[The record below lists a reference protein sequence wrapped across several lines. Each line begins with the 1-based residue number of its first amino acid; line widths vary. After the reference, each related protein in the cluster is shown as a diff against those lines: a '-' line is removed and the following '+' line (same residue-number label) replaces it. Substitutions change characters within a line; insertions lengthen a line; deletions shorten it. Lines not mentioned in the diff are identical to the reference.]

1 MKTNGLILG
10 LISFGLL
17 LLGLQAVLLPDSA
30 STAAGIS
37 VDEYIEQSNIQ
48 SIDVEATAN
57 QARASRERYF
67 AEKGNSTLD
76 WDMPS
81 SLSSSGSTPFESRSI
96 AQEQSPAEETASSSS
111 PQPSTSAG
119 SETALNDT
127 TMANASGSWSLQ
139 LVDSIQRD
147 VSLALFQEGSS
158 IFGSGSIREDNS
170 TRQVT
175 ASGTLQGEA
184 LSLDLTAQQPI
195 VLYKLLLN
203 ISHEDASGTY
213 SAMSASGE
221 KWTGHADG
229 FRLAA

>member
-17 LLGLQAVLLPDSA
+17 LMGLQAVLLPDSA
-30 STAAGIS
+30 SIASGIS

-48 SIDVEATAN
+48 SINVEATAN
-57 QARASRERYF
+57 QARASRERHF
-67 AEKGNSTLD
+67 AEKENSTLD

-81 SLSSSGSTPFESRSI
+81 SLSSSGSTPFESRSM
-96 AQEQSPAEETASSSS
+96 AQEQSPAEEAASSS

-119 SETALNDT
+119 SEIASNDT

>member
-30 STAAGIS
+30 SIASGIS

-48 SIDVEATAN
+48 SINVEATAN
-57 QARASRERYF
+57 QARASRERHF
-67 AEKGNSTLD
+67 AEKENSTLD
-76 WDMPS
+76 WEMPS
-81 SLSSSGSTPFESRSI
+81 SLSSSGSTPFESRSM
-96 AQEQSPAEETASSSS
+96 AQEQSPAEEAASSS

-119 SETALNDT
+119 SEIASNDT

-170 TRQVT
+170 TGFYFLLYNE
-175 ASGTLQGEA
+175 SGSLVLSKALNEVKSEIIPTQNLSQGIYFYRIQSEKTVLGRGILVLQ
-184 LSLDLTAQQPI
+184 
-195 VLYKLLLN
+195 
-203 ISHEDASGTY
+203 
-213 SAMSASGE
+213 
-221 KWTGHADG
+221 
-229 FRLAA
+229 